1 MIADDVPPGASQSR
15 VRVGNVRRSLIRL
28 VFTLAL
34 GVGLAHAAVVGAYRL
49 GIGDAIHITVFQNP
63 DLTLD
68 TQVSSAGTITFP
80 LIGTV
85 KIGGRTVAGAEQV
98 IANALR
104 VGKFVR
110 NPSVNIDVVQIRG
123 SQFSVLGYVNRPGRF
138 PLETMN
144 TRVADALAEAGGIA
158 ADGANTVILTG
169 TRDGKPFR
177 KVIDVG
183 AMFRAL
189 GSQDDI
195 LVAPGDVLYVER
207 EPFFYIY
214 GEVQRPGQYRIERGM
229 TVMQALAEGGGPT
242 PRGSDRGVRL
252 DRGGPDGKIIEFAP
266 KLTDPVQNGDVIRVP
281 EAIF

>member
-1 MIADDVPPGASQSR
+1 MLRFLLQ
-15 VRVGNVRRSLIRL
+15 L
-28 VFTLAL
+28 VCVAAL
-34 GVGLAHAAVVGAYRL
+34 GVGLAHADVVASYRL

-68 TQVSSAGTITFP
+68 TQVSSAGTISFP

-85 KIGGRTVAGAEQV
+85 KIGGRSVAGAEQV

-110 NPSVNIDVVQIRG
+110 TPQVNIDVVAIRG

-138 PLETMN
+138 PLETMD

-158 ADGANTVILTG
+158 VNGADSVIVTGA
-169 TRDGKPFR
+169 RDGKPFR
-177 KVIDVG
+177 KVIDIG
-183 AMFRAL
+183 AMFRTS
-189 GSQDDI
+189 GSQADI
-195 LVAPGDVLYVER
+195 LVMPGDVLYVER
-207 EPFFYIY
+207 EPLFYIY

-229 TVMQALAEGGGPT
+229 TVMQALAKGGGPT
-242 PRGSDRGVRL
+242 PRGSDRGLRL
-252 DRGGPDGKIIEFAP
+252 ERQEPGGKVTELSP
-266 KLTDPVQNGDVIRVP
+266 KLTDPVHDGDVIRVP

>member
-1 MIADDVPPGASQSR
+1 ML
-15 VRVGNVRRSLIRL
+15 RSLFRL
-28 VFTLAL
+28 VVFVAL
-34 GVGLAHAAVVGAYRL
+34 GIGFAHADVVASYRL

-68 TQVSSAGTITFP
+68 TQVSSAGTIRFP

-85 KIGGRTVAGAEQV
+85 KVGGRTVAGAEQV

-104 VGKFVR
+104 TGQFVR
-110 NPSVNIDVVQIRG
+110 NPQVNIDVVEIRG

-138 PLETMN
+138 PLETMD

-158 ADGANTVILTG
+158 VNGADKVIVTG

-183 AMFRAL
+183 AMFRTP
-189 GSQDDI
+189 GSLDDI
-195 LVAPGDVLYVER
+195 LVAPGDVLYVEH
-207 EPFFYIY
+207 EPLFYIY

-242 PRGSDRGVRL
+242 PRGSDRGLRL
-252 DRGGPDGKIIEFAP
+252 ERRGPDGKVVELSP
-266 KLTDPVQNGDVIRVP
+266 KLTDRVQDGDVIRVP

>member
-1 MIADDVPPGASQSR
+1 MPKSLLRLAPAILLAVIAV
-15 VRVGNVRRSLIRL
+15 
-28 VFTLAL
+28 
-34 GVGLAHAAVVGAYRL
+34 AHADTISAYRL

-68 TQVSSAGTITFP
+68 TQVSAAGTITFP

-85 KIGGRTVAGAEQV
+85 KIGGRTLSAAEHV
-98 IANALR
+98 IADALKT
-104 VGKFVR
+104 GGYVR
-110 NPSVNIDVVQIRG
+110 NPQVNINVVQFVG

-138 PLETMN
+138 PLQTPD

-158 ADGANTVILTG
+158 TDGADKVILTG

-177 KVIDVG
+177 RVIDIG
-183 AMFRAL
+183 AMFRSPDVTA
-189 GSQDDI
+189 DI

-207 EPFFYIY
+207 EPVFYIY
-214 GEVQRPGQYRIERGM
+214 GEVQHPGQYRVERGM

-242 PRGSDRGVRL
+242 PRGSDRDLHL
-252 DRGGPDGKIIEFAP
+252 DRREADGKIIELTP
-266 KLTDPVQNGDVIRVP
+266 KLTDPVKNGDVIRVP